1 MTTLLRLHRAT
12 FVALPVLALAACG
25 DDGASSSGDTS
36 TTSSGGSTST
46 SSGGGGS
53 TSTGGAGGSTTTDS
67 GGSTST
73 GGAGGS
79 GAGTTTS
86 TTSTGP
92 QDIPPLQLVAIDG
105 TYDYP
110 VFVTSPPGDDTR
122 LFVVEQSGA
131 IRLVKNGAL
140 LPTPF
145 AELPS
150 GGNGNEQ
157 GLIGLAFHPEYTQNG
172 RFFVHYTVPS
182 NDGIVAE
189 YARSPGDPDV
199 ASPAPVKTIMTV
211 PQGAENGHNGGM
223 LAFGPDGFLYIG
235 KGDGSVA
242 QNGQKLD
249 TRLGKILRIDVD
261 TFPTPVPGNLPG
273 GDPHIWDYGLRNP
286 WRFSFDRATGDL
298 YIGDVGETEWEEI
311 NIEPPNSGSK
321 NYGWSVMEGNHC
333 FLSAS
338 CDMAGKVPPALE
350 YSHIE
355 GCSVTGGHVYR
366 GPSIPG
372 MTGTYLYGDYCLG
385 WIRGFRWI
393 EGAVTDEVDLTNDLV
408 TGAPLQISSFGED
421 AAGELYITDRSA
433 GKVYRIEAE

>member
-1 MTTLLRLHRAT
+1 MTCLLRLRRT
-12 FVALPVLALAACG
+12 GFIALPILALAACG
-25 DDGASSSGDTS
+25 DGGGTSASGDTS
-36 TTSSGGSTST
+36 PSTGGAGGTS
-46 SSGGGGS
+46 
-53 TSTGGAGGSTTTDS
+53 STGGAGGSS
-67 GGSTST
+67 ST
-73 GGAGGS
+73 GGAGG
-79 GAGTTTS
+79 AGGSSTGTSTTTDTATTTS
-86 TTSTGP
+86 TSSVP
-92 QDIPPLQLVAIDG
+92 QEIPPLELVAVDG
-105 TYDYP
+105 TYEYP

-122 LFVVEQSGA
+122 LFIVEQSGA

-145 AELPS
+145 AQLPS

-157 GLIGLAFHPEYTQNG
+157 GLIGLAFHPGYAQNG
-172 RFFVHYTVPS
+172 RFFVHYTLPS
-182 NDGIVAE
+182 NDGVIAE
-189 YARSPGDPDV
+189 HVRSPGDPDV
-199 ASPAPVKTIMTV
+199 ASPGAVKTIMTV

-286 WRFSFDRATGDL
+286 WRFSFDRANGDL

-311 NIEPPNSGSK
+311 DIEPAGSGSR

-338 CDMAGKVPPALE
+338 CDMAGKIAPVLE
-350 YSHIE
+350 YSHID
-355 GCSVTGGHVYR
+355 GCSVTGGYVYR
-366 GPSIPG
+366 GAKIPG
-372 MTGTYLYGDYCLG
+372 LTGHYLYGDYCFG
-385 WIRGFRWI
+385 WIRAFRWVG
-393 EGAVTDEVDLTNDLV
+393 GAVTDEVDLTSDLV
-408 TGAPLQISSFGED
+408 TGNPLQLSSFGED
-421 AAGELYITDRSA
+421 AAGELYVLDRA
-433 GKVYRIEAE
+433 GGKVYQIAAE